1 MINVKLKAKT
11 GKKRFVGVVNT
22 IVLKVKMEH
31 SDCGNC
37 EHCIFVETLEPSSVL
52 HYEIHVTVD
61 YHPDFVSISNYIG
74 VKPIVIDLD
83 GKAPV
88 QQMCSHT
95 LINSNDIT
103 AYETAGQI
111 ADGYKSYGLNV
122 SRIKIETVPWHPHAR
137 SPLKEQY
144 FEAHFAVDP
153 EVIESE
159 WMLRL
164 EDVYSLK
171 RSSNLMKT
179 GEQTVQM
186 YTLRQYETNP
196 YRFQKLVNTIKGK
209 IGKSLV
215 KETIVEFAL
224 YDSNTSLDQGWIE

>member
-1 MINVKLKAKT
+1 MINVKRKAKI
-11 GKKRFVGVVNT
+11 GKNLFVEVT
-22 IVLKVKMEH
+22 YIIASKVKMEH
-31 SDCGNC
+31 SECGNC

-83 GKAPV
+83 GKAPI

-95 LINSNDIT
+95 LINSDDIT
-103 AYETAGQI
+103 AYETAGHI
-111 ADGYKSYGLNV
+111 ADGYKSYGLTI
-122 SRIKIETVPWHPHAR
+122 SRVKIETVPWHPLANA
-137 SPLKEQY
+137 PTKEQY

-153 EVIESE
+153 EVVGQD
-159 WMLRL
+159 WMVSLAYIWCLR
-164 EDVYSLK
+164 K
-171 RSSNLMKT
+171 SSNLMKT

-186 YTLRQYETNP
+186 YTFRQYDTNP
-196 YRFQKLVNTIKGK
+196 HRFQQLVNSIKRQ
-209 IGKSLV
+209 IGSSLM

-224 YDSNTSLDQGWIE
+224 YDSNTSLDKGWI